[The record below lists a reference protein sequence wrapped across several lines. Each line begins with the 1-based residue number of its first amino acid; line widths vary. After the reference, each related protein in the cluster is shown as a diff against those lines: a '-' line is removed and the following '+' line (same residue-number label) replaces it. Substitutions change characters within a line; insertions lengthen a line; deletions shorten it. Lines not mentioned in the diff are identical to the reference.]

1 VKAGE
6 EHALLMKYEPEMT
19 ALERAEWEWRAEE
32 EALEERDKAQKHARR
47 ICRIC
52 GSALTIL
59 ERLTRKQY
67 CIMHR

>member
-1 VKAGE
+1 
-6 EHALLMKYEPEMT
+6 MKYEPEMT

-32 EALEERDKAQKHARR
+32 EALEEWDKAQKHARR
-47 ICRIC
+47 RCRIC